1 MRSSVAI
8 IKKELRSYFF
18 SPIAYVIIGL
28 FLFFMGVIFTKF
40 VEIYQRY
47 NAARQFGQGQGIT
60 IDKLATYLYQN
71 MAFLLCF
78 LTPLITMRL
87 FAEEKRQNTFE
98 LLFTAPIRGAG
109 LVLGKFIA
117 AYLLMGLMVGLS
129 FVYVLFMILWGNPDV
144 AIISSTY
151 FGILLALACYVSLG
165 GLISSMT
172 SSQAIAAVW
181 TFVVLLLLWLL
192 QSIAQGITV
201 RWETFFGVVELGPTL
216 EYLSPLKHFNDSLAQ
231 GLIYLKD
238 IVYFLSF
245 TGLVLFLTHRVVESN
260 RWR

>member
-1 MRSSVAI
+1 MRGAVAI
-8 IKKELRSYFF
+8 IKKELRSYFC

-47 NAARQFGQGQGIT
+47 NTMQRFGQGQGIT

-78 LTPLITMRL
+78 LTPLVTMRL
-87 FAEEKRQNTFE
+87 FAEEKRQQTFE

-109 LVLGKFIA
+109 LVLGKFFA
-117 AYLLMGLMVGLS
+117 AYLLMAVMVALS
-129 FVYVLFMILWGNPDV
+129 FVYVLFMILWGSPDV
-144 AIISSTY
+144 AIIGTTY
-151 FGILLALACYVSLG
+151 LGVMLALACYVSLG
-165 GLISSMT
+165 GLISAMT

-181 TFVVLLLLWLL
+181 TFVALLLLWLL
-192 QSIAQGITV
+192 QSIAQGMSV
-201 RWETFFGVVELGPTL
+201 RWDTILGAIEVGPTL
-216 EYLSPLKHFNDSLAQ
+216 EYISPLKHFNDSLAQ
-231 GLIYLKD
+231 GLIYAKD
-238 IVYFLSF
+238 LVYFLSF
-245 TGLVLFLTHRVVESN
+245 TLLVLFLTHRVVESN